1 MLALFRDQFWLDGH
15 RWFVRCDRDLSFGR
29 TIFYTLPYSFKDF
42 SFPNTTISKWT
53 SSQTKYQWSYDCV
66 RNLTYE
72 FFNGEL
78 STHHIPFLNTQHFSP
93 VLSVDIHC
101 RYIVL
106 KFDQLISLTAISAVP
121 NEHCVIQLQSLL
133 DRASHLSQLHTEWLW
148 DRTLEKVLFEIES
161 VSIYHLNLLFLID
174 GSIMKNVLNW
184 VICP

>member
-1 MLALFRDQFWLDGH
+1 M
-15 RWFVRCDRDLSFGR
+15 
-29 TIFYTLPYSFKDF
+29 
-42 SFPNTTISKWT
+42 
-53 SSQTKYQWSYDCV
+53 

-78 STHHIPFLNTQHFSP
+78 STHHIPFFNTQHFSP

-133 DRASHLSQLHTEWLW
+133 DRASHLSQLHTEWIW
-148 DRTLEKVLFEIES
+148 DKTLEKVLFEIKS
-161 VSIYHLNLLFLID
+161 VSIYHLSLLSNDLWFNIEECVKLSHTPLRIQCEILMID
-174 GSIMKNVLNW
+174 VEN
-184 VICP
+184 